1 MNLVKEYKGVKI
13 FVSTL
18 GEFYCDAIKNS
29 NDYKVKTFSSNK
41 LQSIEKAIDD
51 FKGQEI
57 DGNEYYEI
65 ESYKS
70 KVTPLKVV
78 RKVGSRLFFNDG
90 TDSSNYSRRHLY
102 PKNVD
107 EKQEFVD
114 LVKLFAQIKVNTD
127 EIDKLYE
134 INRRLKA
141 NADAKLRCLPQVA
154 VS

>member
-1 MNLVKEYKGVKI
+1 MNLVKEHKGVKI

-18 GEFYCDAIKNS
+18 GEFYCDVNKNS

-41 LQSIEKAIDD
+41 LSSIEKAIDN

-65 ESYKS
+65 DVCYS
-70 KVTPLKVV
+70 KIKPLKVV
-78 RKVGSRLFFNDG
+78 RQVGDRLFFDDG
-90 TDSSNYSRRHLY
+90 TDSSNYSRRHLH
-102 PKNVD
+102 PKIVD

-114 LVKLFAQIKVNTD
+114 LVKLFEQIKVNTD
-127 EIDKLYE
+127 EINRLYE
-134 INRRLKA
+134 IGRQMKA
-141 NADAKLRCLPQVA
+141 NADAKVRCLPKVT